1 MLITEPAV
9 SWKVKPDVG
18 STPGSM
24 NANTSYDQDLRAI
37 GQALEIRGITIFEI
51 KNQPGRYVV
60 RGTPDKPSSLIASI
74 RRWARG
80 GESDASGTINYSPQE
95 IEEIERQGKKK
106 RAKSGRLPDFY
117 NLSNTLRT
125 LGAYL
130 KSKDAQLLELHKRPL
145 TVTLLYQNNN
155 GHPHMEDRTIAS
167 FFNVFIEM
175 HGKRSRLKY

>member
-1 MLITEPAV
+1 M
-9 SWKVKPDVG
+9 K
-18 STPGSM
+18 
-24 NANTSYDQDLRAI
+24 ANTSYDQDLRAI
-37 GQALEIRGITIFEI
+37 GQALESRGITVFEL

-60 RGTPDKPSSLIASI
+60 HGTPDKTSSVITSM
-74 RRWARG
+74 RRWVRG
-80 GESDASGTINYSPQE
+80 GENDASGTIHYSAQE
-95 IEEIERQGKKK
+95 IEELERQGKKK
-106 RAKSGRLPDFY
+106 RVKSARLPDFY

-130 KSKDAQLLELHKRPL
+130 KSKDAELLELHKRPL

-175 HGKRSRLKY
+175 HGKRSRLKG